1 MTTAEHLVNKRRAL
15 SLPGDT
21 ERLRFRRF
29 DEGDFDTVFSWTQ
42 AEDFTRFVGRVL
54 DADGT
59 TALLQRWI
67 ASMEEPVP
75 LGRRAVCR
83 IEDDALIGYCGLWP
97 LPNTPERGIEL
108 SYGLG
113 KAWWGHGYG
122 LEAARAMLAYGF
134 TEGFTEGV
142 TGGDAMVLDEI
153 LAAIHPDNAGSLAV
167 AQKLG
172 MNYVEDIDWSGYG
185 QVRLYAKKRGE

>member
-1 MTTAEHLVNKRRAL
+1 MTTAEHRVNERRAL

-21 ERLRFRRF
+21 GRLRFRRF
-29 DEGDFDTVFSWTQ
+29 NEGDFDTVFSWTQ
-42 AEDFTRFVGRVL
+42 DKDFTRFVGRVL

-83 IEDDALIGYCGLWP
+83 IEDDVLIGYCGLWP
-97 LPNTPERGIEL
+97 LPNSPERGIEL

-113 KAWWGHGYG
+113 KDWWGHGYAI
-122 LEAARAMLAYGF
+122 EAARAMLEHGF
-134 TEGFTEGV
+134 
-142 TGGDAMVLDEI
+142 TGGDALVLDEI
-153 LAAIHPDNAGSLAV
+153 LAAIHPDNTGSLAV

-172 MNYVEDIDWSGYG
+172 MSYVEDIDWTGYG
-185 QVRLYAKKRGE
+185 PVRLYARKRGE